1 MSDERCCCGRIK
13 DFDSPV
19 ILNDIKHELLGPDG
33 NFCGPLLHHDLHDL
47 RNENE
52 MLKDTMA
59 ERTVG
64 KMCAKIKR
72 LELMLSGEHELLSVS
87 EGKVETLKAE
97 IARVKESW
105 DKTAWENTSLI
116 QKKGELEEELAVND
130 KLLNA
135 RNEVLDEIPECPDH
149 GKQCM
154 PHCSEWIRKAKEDL
168 R

>member
-1 MSDERCCCGRIK
+1 MS
-13 DFDSPV
+13 
-19 ILNDIKHELLGPDG
+19 ELEAY
-33 NFCGPLLHHDLHDL
+33 CACL
-47 RNENE
+47 RVDYDPEE
-52 MLKDTMA
+52 
-59 ERTVG
+59 VSGG
-64 KMCAKIKR
+64 KMRERWVCRECQTEFVKYRFDKKK
-72 LELMLSGEHELLSVS
+72 LT
-87 EGKVETLKAE
+87 TLKAE

-116 QKKGELEEELAVND
+116 QKKGELEEELVVND

-154 PHCSEWIRKAKEDL
+154 PHCSEWIRKEKGDL

>member
-1 MSDERCCCGRIK
+1 MSDKTAEELQARLTKIDADRNRLEALRI
-13 DFDSPV
+13 
-19 ILNDIKHELLGPDG
+19 
-33 NFCGPLLHHDLHDL
+33 
-47 RNENE
+47 ENE
-52 MLKDTMA
+52 K
-59 ERTVG
+59 
-64 KMCAKIKR
+64 KI
-72 LELMLSGEHELLSVS
+72 EE
-87 EGKVETLKAE
+87 LKAE